1 MGSEPALGKSGS
13 SRTGELASTHK
24 LAKDQKGKTI
34 MSTAEGKLTVGILL
48 FEDAEVLDFCGPF
61 EVFSLTGRLV
71 ATGTNQGGTD
81 TAIHVYHLA
90 QSERPVKALGHFL
103 VQPHYTLQ
111 NHPALDVLVIP
122 GGWGVWAAMQQE
134 EVVAWVRR
142 MAERVTVMSSVCT
155 GAFLLGQAGLLA
167 GRKATT
173 HWLSLERLSKEF
185 PQTQVQTGVRWVDEG
200 DLVTSAGISAGID
213 MSLHLVER
221 LLGGETAERT
231 ARRMEYNWQEN
242 QR

>member
-1 MGSEPALGKSGS
+1 MPTE
-13 SRTGELASTHK
+13 
-24 LAKDQKGKTI
+24 D
-34 MSTAEGKLTVGILL
+34 GKLTVGILL

-61 EVFSLTGRLV
+61 EVFSVTGRLK
-71 ATGTNQGGTD
+71 ATGKNQGGTD
-81 TAIHVYHLA
+81 TAINVYHLA
-90 QSERPVKALGHFL
+90 QSERPVKALGNFL
-103 VQPHYTLQ
+103 VQPHYTIQ
-111 NHPALDVLVIP
+111 NHPEQD
-122 GGWGVWAAMQQE
+122 

-142 MAERVTVMSSVCT
+142 MAGRVTVMSSVCT

-173 HWLSLERLSKEF
+173 HWMSLDRLSREF

-200 DLVTSAGISAGID
+200 DLVTSAGIEAGID

-221 LLGGETAERT
+221 LLGRETAETT
-231 ARRMEYNWQEN
+231 AKRMEYSWQEN